1 MSTPRSSAFFRV
13 LRASLFVIVLGSLGC
28 TGIPQQLT
36 ELIPATSAEFT
47 GEITLEPRGPGA
59 LYATPQQAAMD
70 ALAWCFLESRARPL
84 DNRRA
89 RGGSVH
95 VVEGGYSYATPEL
108 ENDASG
114 LLAYRMGPR
123 DVAHFR
129 HYPVRR
135 SAMRGFRSVDREAH
149 RLVDQ
154 VDPVSRPFY
163 FLTPERGLHVYEGA
177 LDGVRAIAQVRLGTL
192 RGDTSLAMSVP
203 ESFEPEQPLALDDT
217 RR

>member
-1 MSTPRSSAFFRV
+1 
-13 LRASLFVIVLGSLGC
+13 
-28 TGIPQQLT
+28 
-36 ELIPATSAEFT
+36 
-47 GEITLEPRGPGA
+47 
-59 LYATPQQAAMD
+59 
-70 ALAWCFLESRARPL
+70 
-84 DNRRA
+84 
-89 RGGSVH
+89 
-95 VVEGGYSYATPEL
+95 
-108 ENDASG
+108 
-114 LLAYRMGPR
+114 
-123 DVAHFR
+123 
-129 HYPVRR
+129 
-135 SAMRGFRSVDREAH
+135 MRGFRSVDREAH

>member
-1 MSTPRSSAFFRV
+1 L
-13 LRASLFVIVLGSLGC
+13 LRASLFAMVLGSLACAGMP
-28 TGIPQQLT
+28 TQLT
-36 ELIPATSAEFT
+36 ELIPGPSAEFT
-47 GEITLEPRGPGA
+47 GQMTLEPSGPGA
-59 LYATPQQAAMD
+59 VYATPQQAAMD
-70 ALAWCFLESRARPL
+70 ALAWCYLESRERPL
-84 DNRRA
+84 DTRRA
-89 RGGSVH
+89 RGGTIH
-95 VVEGGYSYATPEL
+95 VVEGGYSYDTPDL
-108 ENDASG
+108 ENRASG

-135 SAMRGFRSVDREAH
+135 SAMRGFRSVDHEAH

-163 FLTPERGLHVYEGA
+163 FLTPERGLHVYEGTQ
-177 LDGVRAIAQVRLGTL
+177 DGVRAIAHVRFGTL

-203 ESFEPEQPLALDDT
+203 ESFRQEQPLALDDT